1 MTESRRVVVTG
12 ATGLVGTQLCSYLR
26 SQGYQ
31 VVVFSRSPQKARRAV
46 PGAAEYVEWDYSSLQ
61 GSWVGALSGAYGV
74 VHLAGASLFGS
85 RWNKEYKK
93 KLYDSRIESTR
104 ALVQAMERMETRP
117 AVFVSGSAVGYYGH
131 RGDALLDETAEP
143 GDDFLA
149 RMCIDWEREALRA
162 EELGMRTVLL
172 RTGIVMDNSGG
183 ALAQLKIPFQ
193 LFVGG
198 PVLPGTQWISWVHI
212 DDQVG
217 LIRLALENEN
227 VRGPLNATAPHPQTN
242 ADFSATLGR
251 VLGTPSWLP
260 VPGFA
265 LHLLIGEFAEHLTH
279 GQRVL
284 PQRAQDYGYQFRY
297 PTAEK
302 ALDSL
307 LGRNR

>member
-1 MTESRRVVVTG
+1 
-12 ATGLVGTQLCSYLR
+12 
-26 SQGYQ
+26 
-31 VVVFSRSPQKARRAV
+31 VVVFSRSPQTARRAV

-74 VHLAGASLFGS
+74 IHLAGASLFGS
-85 RWNKEYKK
+85 RWSESYKK

-104 ALVQAMERMETRP
+104 ALVQAMEHMETRP
-117 AVFVSGSAVGYYGH
+117 RVFVSGSAVGYYGH
-131 RGDALLDETAEP
+131 RGDTVLDEDATP

-149 RMCIDWEREALRA
+149 QLCVDWEREALRA
-162 EELGMRTVLL
+162 EELGIRTVLL
-172 RTGIVMDNSGG
+172 RTGIVLDNSGG

-198 PVLPGTQWISWVHI
+198 PVLPGTQWLSWVHI
-212 DDQVG
+212 DDEVG

-227 VRGPLNATAPHPQTN
+227 VRGPLNATAPNPQTN
-242 ADFSATLGR
+242 ADFSSTLGR

-284 PQRAQDYGYQFRY
+284 PARAQDYGYKFRY
-297 PTAEK
+297 PTADE
-302 ALDSL
+302 ALGSL
-307 LGRNR
+307 LGSSG

>member
-1 MTESRRVVVTG
+1 VVTG
-12 ATGLVGTQLCSYLR
+12 ATGLVGTQLCGYLR

-31 VVVFSRSPQKARRAV
+31 VVVFSRSPQTARRAV

-74 VHLAGASLFGS
+74 IHLAGASLFGS
-85 RWNKEYKK
+85 RWSESYKK

-104 ALVQAMERMETRP
+104 ALVQAMEHMETRP
-117 AVFVSGSAVGYYGH
+117 RVFVSGSAVGYYGH
-131 RGDALLDETAEP
+131 RGDTVLDEDATP

-149 RMCIDWEREALRA
+149 QLCVDWEREALRA
-162 EELGMRTVLL
+162 EELGIRTVLL
-172 RTGIVMDNSGG
+172 RTGIVLDNSGG

-198 PVLPGTQWISWVHI
+198 PVLPGTQWLSWVHI
-212 DDQVG
+212 DDEVG

-227 VRGPLNATAPHPQTN
+227 VRGPLNATAPNPQTN
-242 ADFSATLGR
+242 ADFSSTLGR

-284 PQRAQDYGYQFRY
+284 PARAQDYGYKFRY
-297 PTAEK
+297 PTADE
-302 ALDSL
+302 ALGSL
-307 LGRNR
+307 LGSSG